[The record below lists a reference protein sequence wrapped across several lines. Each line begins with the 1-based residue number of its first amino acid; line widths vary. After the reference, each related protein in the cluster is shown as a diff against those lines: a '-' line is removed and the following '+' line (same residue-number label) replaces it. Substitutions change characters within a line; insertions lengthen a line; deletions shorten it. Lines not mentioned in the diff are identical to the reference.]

1 MTETFTRWDAAD
13 HLETPEDVRLYV
25 QACADEDPGD
35 GSLIRAALND
45 VARAGNMAGLAR
57 EAGMS
62 REGLYKAL
70 SADGNPTF
78 TTVLRITRALG
89 IELRAEV
96 AGHATPAAQARTT
109 AGGTESNDRILAE
122 CAMIG
127 LALLAAQRVEFLLYG
142 LVAHIRDDL
151 KQGDRR
157 FHGLTPERF
166 LRGDVSEMRATLGQ
180 LATAYGEGFLLSADD
195 LTAFVKKRNLIA
207 HDYWRLAKANI
218 RGAEELQNPMGFV
231 QGFLADCQRW
241 ERILRGV
248 LANFKLAAARKVG
261 DEDRSQL
268 TADDLSRM
276 DEYHEHAR
284 VYLSGRGRRARSP
297 GPEESPTANRH

>member
-1 MTETFTRWDAAD
+1 MGRGAD
-13 HLETPEDVRLYV
+13 HLKTPEDVRLYV

-89 IELRAEV
+89 IQLRAEV
-96 AGHATPAAQARTT
+96 ADHATPAAQARTT
-109 AGGTESNDRILAE
+109 AGGTESNDQILAE
-122 CAMIG
+122 CATIG
-127 LALLAAQRVEFLLYG
+127 VALLAAQRVEFLLYG
-142 LVAHIRDDL
+142 LVANIRDDL
-151 KQGDRR
+151 KQDDRR
-157 FHGLTPERF
+157 FRGLTPESF

-195 LTAFVKKRNLIA
+195 LTAFVNKRNLIA

-218 RGAEELQNPMGFV
+218 RDAEELQNPMGFV
-231 QGFLADCQRW
+231 HGFLADCQRW

-248 LANFKLAAARKVG
+248 LANFKLAAARNVG
-261 DEDRSQL
+261 DEDKAQL
-268 TADDLSRM
+268 TADDLACM
-276 DEYHEHAR
+276 DEYHEHVR
-284 VYLSGRGRRARSP
+284 VYLSGHRTADSLGTRRHDD
-297 GPEESPTANRH
+297 T